1 MKKILLFV
9 LVSTSLLATA
19 QTDSAK
25 MNSRK
30 SLVIFAPLYLDSAF
44 SPDGSPRF
52 SGVNFPKYL
61 LPGLEFVTGAQMA
74 IDSLKALRIPLDI
87 HIVDS
92 KQKYRSLYSIV
103 NDSKYANAGMIIAAA
118 TTQEELKTM
127 ADFAMAKNIPLIS
140 ATYPNDGNVN
150 KNPNMFILNTT
161 LRGHVE
167 AMYRYIQK
175 NYGNQNIVL
184 FKKTGIKEDRIKMMF
199 DILNKQTTGI
209 ALKMKFVEV
218 DDEVSDSLLKT
229 QLDPINNNV
238 VICGS
243 MDERF
248 GAKMATALSKVTDDS
263 ITNTLFGMPNWD
275 GMSFSKAEYKGIDII
290 YTTPFN
296 FNRGSGGLAAK
307 VAQAYRDAKHSRAS
321 DMVLKGFE
329 TVLRFGKVLLN
340 NNSTLLASVTD
351 KKYRVFNDFE
361 LMPVRLSKNS
371 SGPDFYENKKL
382 FFVKKRDGSTLGIF

>member
-9 LVSTSLLATA
+9 LVSTSLLANA
-19 QTDSAK
+19 QMDSTK
-25 MNSRK
+25 LNSRR
-30 SLVIFAPLYLDSAF
+30 SLLIFAPLYLDSAF

-74 IDSLKALRIPLDI
+74 IDSLRALRIPLDI

-92 KQKYRSLYSIV
+92 KQKYRSLYSVV
-103 NDSKYANAGMIIAAA
+103 NDSKYANANMIIAAA
-118 TTQEELKTM
+118 TSQEELKTM
-127 ADFAMAKNIPLIS
+127 ADFAAAKNIPLIS
-140 ATYPNDGNVN
+140 ATYPNDGNVS

-167 AMYRYIQK
+167 AMYKYIQK

-184 FKKTGIKEDRIKMMF
+184 FKKAGIKEDRIKMMF

-218 DDEVSDSLLKT
+218 ADNDVTDSLLRT

-238 VICGS
+238 IICGS
-243 MDERF
+243 MDEKF
-248 GAKMATALSKVTDDS
+248 GSKIAASLSKVTEDS

-275 GMSFSKAEYKGIDII
+275 GMSFSKSDYKGIDII

-296 FNRGSGGLAAK
+296 FVRNGGLAQK

-329 TVLRFGKVLLN
+329 TVLRFGKVLVYNASPLM
-340 NNSTLLASVTD
+340 TSVTD
-351 KKYRVFNDFE
+351 KKYRVFNDFD

-371 SGPDFYENKKL
+371 SSPDFYENKKI
-382 FFVKKRDGSTLGIF
+382 FFVKKRDGNTEGIF

>member
-1 MKKILLFV
+1 
-9 LVSTSLLATA
+9 
-19 QTDSAK
+19 
-25 MNSRK
+25 
-30 SLVIFAPLYLDSAF
+30 
-44 SPDGSPRF
+44 
-52 SGVNFPKYL
+52 
-61 LPGLEFVTGAQMA
+61 
-74 IDSLKALRIPLDI
+74 
-87 HIVDS
+87 
-92 KQKYRSLYSIV
+92 
-103 NDSKYANAGMIIAAA
+103 
-118 TTQEELKTM
+118 
-127 ADFAMAKNIPLIS
+127 
-140 ATYPNDGNVN
+140 
-150 KNPNMFILNTT
+150 
-161 LRGHVE
+161 
-167 AMYRYIQK
+167 
-175 NYGNQNIVL
+175 VL

-340 NNSTLLASVTD
+340 NNSPLLASVTD